1 MVASVRLPRLAWVG
15 SAWWLRPGLLSWRP
29 RAKSARIFASVRN
42 RRWCWQRN
50 ILTVFGSVS
59 GSLDSC
65 TAACGTFCPRTSAG
79 KTERRTQIGDLSLVQ
94 DEEAGEEAMRN
105 GAISVRIMRFLLT
118 IMVAA
123 DGAAATAVPGNDEA
137 FTAGAYRR
145 VTAADGAELLLFE
158 DWPGLF
164 QYYMMTVAVSSHVTS
179 PQYKLCTSGT
189 LSR

>member
-1 MVASVRLPRLAWVG
+1 
-15 SAWWLRPGLLSWRP
+15 
-29 RAKSARIFASVRN
+29 
-42 RRWCWQRN
+42 
-50 ILTVFGSVS
+50 
-59 GSLDSC
+59 
-65 TAACGTFCPRTSAG
+65 
-79 KTERRTQIGDLSLVQ
+79 
-94 DEEAGEEAMRN
+94 MRN